1 MGYSEQHHYCIKIL
15 KEMADELR
23 STDETP
29 RLPTYKEFKNK
40 LPRLPIK
47 VLFGSFENALT
58 AAGLTV
64 KGIPKVE
71 KREIEI
77 SRREPKI
84 LTLDIETKPMLLW
97 GFGLFDQNFGIEQIY
112 EDWSVLAWA
121 AKWKDS
127 EEVMY
132 DDLSQETEYTKDE
145 RIVRSIWKLLDECDV
160 VISQNGI
167 RFDIPKLNDRF
178 TKYKL
183 GRPSPFQ
190 HIDTYRIKKKLG
202 LTSKKL
208 AYTSEYF
215 NERFKKL
222 SHTAFPGFNLWKECL
237 KGNQLAWA
245 EMQKYNKFDVLS
257 TEEYFN
263 ILKPW
268 AGGINYNVYSESLSN
283 ACNNCGHTNQLVKR
297 GFRYTSVGKYQA
309 FRCSNCGGWTQS
321 KINLLTKEKKDSLR
335 EGK

>member
-245 EMQKYNKFDVLS
+245 EMQKYNKFDVLA
-257 TEEYFN
+257 TEELYFKTLIQWDN
-263 ILKPW
+263 T
-268 AGGINYNVYSESLSN
+268 INYGVYTGVQ
-283 ACNNCGHTNQLVKR
+283 NC
-297 GFRYTSVGKYQA
+297 
-309 FRCSNCGGWTQS
+309 CPNCGGTNLEDKKFQFTKSAMFQS
-321 KINLLTKEKKDSLR
+321 YQCKDCKAFCRSSENLLLKNTKKGLMK
-335 EGK
+335 